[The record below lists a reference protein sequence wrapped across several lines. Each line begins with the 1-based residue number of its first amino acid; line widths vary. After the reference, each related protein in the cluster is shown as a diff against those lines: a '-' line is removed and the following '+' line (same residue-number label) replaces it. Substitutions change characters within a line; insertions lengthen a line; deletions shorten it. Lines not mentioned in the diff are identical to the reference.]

1 MASDSSKPH
10 SIMSRRAAEA
20 YPVSDSSEYLPSEGR
35 GLQPHCTAVEWETL
49 QTGASADW
57 SLDGALTSFHFC
69 LLHLLL
75 SFQLPMEKRGSPKGV
90 HRRRPEE
97 EKNVN
102 MLVKT
107 YFVIAI

>member
-1 MASDSSKPH
+1 M
-10 SIMSRRAAEA
+10 
-20 YPVSDSSEYLPSEGR
+20 SDSSEYLPSEGR
-35 GLQPHCTAVEWETL
+35 GLQPQRTAAEWETL
-49 QTGASADW
+49 KAELSADW
-57 SLDGALTSFHFC
+57 RLDGALTSFHFC

-75 SFQLPMEKRGSPKGV
+75 SFQLPMEKKGSPKGV

-102 MLVKT
+102 MLVKA